1 MTNRIC
7 ESCAAPADLYLCK
20 VCISELRRLLTSLVS
35 AGTQTYQVLKTDPDT
50 GVLGPVDCQRKMAGL
65 LEHLRGYSVGQSRRG
80 EQVRRTHHEPDRL
93 NGDDS
98 LAEHIDVLA
107 GCECPEG
114 ECVCD
119 VGKARD
125 RRALVALNRALAAG
139 RVNAAASALLVE
151 MHYSLKVWAQ
161 GVAKKHGQV
170 LDWKTTTGFAH
181 WLSQNVQ
188 KIALDEDA
196 GHFLHRVRNLIRI
209 AEKIIDPPSPP
220 RECGPCP
227 TDIETETGR
236 SKCATLLTAEH
247 HATEV
252 TCPEC
257 SVTFKVSDLIDR
269 LREDM
274 DEWHFTRR
282 EIIFVAEFLGEPINE
297 ETFKKWVSRG
307 KDVDGVKTK
316 LYPRGYRRSGE
327 KAGEWHPVKDS
338 PGDKPVYRMVD
349 LRKFMQDNR
358 KASA

>member
-1 MTNRIC
+1 ML
-7 ESCAAPADLYLCK
+7 S
-20 VCISELRRLLTSLVS
+20 SLVS
-35 AGTQTYQVLKTDPDT
+35 CGNETYQILKTVPVIDRATGDPVTDPMT
-50 GVLGPVDCQRKMAGL
+50 GAVVTETKLVDRQRKMAGL
-65 LEHLRGYSVGQSRRG
+65 LEHLRGYAVGQSRRG

-119 VGKARD
+119 VGRARD
-125 RRALVALNRALAAG
+125 KRAYAALNRALAAG
-139 RVNAAASALLVE
+139 RVNAAASTLLVE
-151 MHYSLKVWAQ
+151 MHYSLRVWAN
-161 GVAKKHGQV
+161 GIAKKHGLV

-181 WLSQNVQ
+181 WLSQNVP

-196 GHFLHRVRNLIRI
+196 GHFLHRVRGLIRI
-209 AEKIIDPPSPP
+209 AEKIIDLPSPP

-227 TDIETETGR
+227 TDTEKESGR

-247 HATEV
+247 NATEV

-257 SVTFKVSDLIDR
+257 GETFKVDELIDR

-274 DEWHFTRR
+274 DEWHFTRA
-282 EIIFVAEFLGEPINE
+282 EIVLVAEFLNEPVKEN
-297 ETFKKWVSRG
+297 TFKSWCSRG
-307 KDVDGVKTK
+307 KKIDGVDVK
-316 LYPRGYRRSGE
+316 LFPRGYRRPGE
-327 KAGEWHPVKDS
+327 RAGEWHPFRDS

-349 LRKFMQDNR
+349 LRKFMTDNQTR
-358 KASA
+358 KAVTA